1 MDATLDW
8 AQALKWFA
16 IALATSPIWGA
27 FVWVMWEGE
36 IQPRFIPEAEINALA
51 NAHIARY
58 GERAAEMAFIEE
70 DRAWRYSDSFAQG
83 KWKRVR
89 EEIERLADEA

>member
-1 MDATLDW
+1 LGAALDW
-8 AQALKWFA
+8 EQTLKWSA

-27 FVWVMWEGE
+27 FVWVVWEGE
-36 IQPRFIPEAEINALA
+36 IKPRFIPEAEINALA
-51 NAHIARY
+51 DAHIARY

-70 DRAWRYSDSFAQG
+70 DSAWRYSDSFAQG

-89 EEIERLADEA
+89 QEIDRLSCGP